1 MVFTHMEKVH
11 TPDEKRSYNMSRIR
25 GKDTSPEV
33 LVRHY
38 LFSRGLR
45 FRKNVARLPGKPD
58 IMLSKYRTVI
68 FVNGCFWHGQK
79 GCRFFQWPKH
89 NAEFWKKK
97 IRSNMEGD
105 QKNHELLA
113 ELGWQV
119 IVVWECQ
126 LEKNVCETT
135 LSDLVKRIKEN
146 ERKQS

>member
-1 MVFTHMEKVH
+1 MVSTHMEKVH
-11 TPDEKRSYNMSRIR
+11 TPDEKRIYNMSRIR

-68 FVNGCFWHGQK
+68 FVNGCFWHGHK

-97 IRSNMEGD
+97 IRSNMERD